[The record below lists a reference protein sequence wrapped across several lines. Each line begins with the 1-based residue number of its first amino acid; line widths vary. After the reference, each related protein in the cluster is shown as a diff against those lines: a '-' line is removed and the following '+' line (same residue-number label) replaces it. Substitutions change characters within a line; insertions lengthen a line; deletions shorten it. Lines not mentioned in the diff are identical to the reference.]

1 MTFFRKL
8 NPFATIRTLRADN
21 AKLNLALANY
31 RDANRFLIAQRDVL
45 EADLDRHQSALS
57 FFVDYA
63 GAHEQAVAEFMD
75 ERETF
80 KDRLV
85 LAAAIVDV
93 IDTDNDL
100 AQEANQE
107 LVGLVNVA
115 ENQAVAQAAETL
127 EVVGYVKLVEAKLAA
142 AGIEI
147 IDGENGPEVV
157 VDEAAFVGA
166 VATSLNLG
174 NGQRILQAA

>member
-8 NPFATIRTLRADN
+8 NPFATIRALRAEN
-21 AKLNLALANY
+21 ATLNLALANY
-31 RDANRFLIAQRDVL
+31 RDANRFLIGQRDFIDA
-45 EADLDRHQSALS
+45 ELDRHQAALS

-63 GAHEQAVAEFMD
+63 GAHEQAVAEFME

-93 IDTDNDL
+93 IDSDNDV
-100 AQEANQE
+100 AQEANEQLE
-107 LVGLVNVA
+107 GLVNVA
-115 ENQAVAQAAETL
+115 ENQAAAQAAETL
-127 EVVGYVKLVEAKLAA
+127 EVISYVKVVEAKLAA

-147 IDGENGPEVV
+147 IDGPNGPDVV